1 MKWVEFV
8 KSYCS
13 RHGISYKEGLKNAEC
28 KEQYHKQKGEQKEV
42 ETGNKIFKK
51 KQETNKLLN
60 FNEETI
66 SVPRELAL
74 EDKVVPTLTKSN
86 SISKRKGKPA
96 INLEPSDENKIN
108 VISNNKPHEEQFN
121 EFKTELKTRRRGRKM
136 LSGMVK
142 DITI

>member
-13 RHGISYKEGLKNAEC
+13 RHGISYKEALKNVEC
-28 KEQYHKQKGEQKEV
+28 KEQYHKQKGEEKEV

-60 FNEETI
+60 FGSETI
-66 SVPRELAL
+66 EIPREMAL
-74 EDKVVPTLTKSN
+74 DNKVVPTLTA
-86 SISKRKGKPA
+86 SKTIRKRNKQPA
-96 INLEPSDENKIN
+96 VNIEPTEENHIN
-108 VISNNKPHEEQFN
+108 VITNNKPHEEQFN

-136 LSGMVK
+136 LSGMK
-142 DITI
+142 DLMI